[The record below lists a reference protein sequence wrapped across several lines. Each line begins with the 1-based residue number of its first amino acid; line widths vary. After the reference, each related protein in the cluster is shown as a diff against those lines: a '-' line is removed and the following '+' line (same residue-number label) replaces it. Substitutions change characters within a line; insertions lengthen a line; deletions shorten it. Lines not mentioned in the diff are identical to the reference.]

1 MICKKILT
9 AALSFA
15 GAMLFASAAN
25 AQVTTVV
32 VGVGSSAQFPTAGI
46 AAISPDPINSAFG
59 EACGTN
65 IWTGKNGS
73 ASAVVNGLDPRT
85 GTTAEPGSIWVAWNT
100 AQTTACA
107 YLSVDSV
114 VGLRLFFAQGSTGN
128 GTLQFTSGTAAGNL
142 IAGIADTAATVPSAI
157 ASAINGAHFSFA
169 ATDIRPEDGQYAFFR
184 AANASSSGGFG
195 YNPNCLVAGTPIW
208 SSFSNTNAQVD
219 CFRISGTD
227 PISGDTIPSSK
238 TIPLGAAPVIVF
250 LNTNGNLSGGTLPT
264 NILSKTAEKFFSGQ
278 IGSSQSVF
286 GSSVV
291 NAVLSE
297 IQREPT
303 SGTYNTFEFQ
313 LVHARDGSAGDGT
326 QELTGFTGSTI
337 SPTPAQC
344 FVGGAAFTACTNP
357 MYINSG
363 VNSIRY
369 RAIGTGE
376 MIKAVNGTT
385 AIPTTNPDRLGYAFY
400 SLGSF
405 YITGSHL
412 KYLTLQGIDPLYP
425 SYYANNGLFGTCS
438 GAINTANFQCTSTLP
453 NFANVVNG
461 NYRVWSAYRWVVNT
475 SAPTPPALVTTLLEA
490 SQDQAAYA
498 LLNPTLGGISTAN
511 TNITSVAD
519 FVPNSY
525 YPSGTQTAYLPVFRS
540 HYAISGVDGNNGTN
554 GPSAFCAADQTGPN
568 CTEEG
573 GDMAGVV
580 FQITTD
586 QVYYATTGSEL
597 LTQIE

>member
-1 MICKKILT
+1 MNCKKILT
-9 AALSFA
+9 AALSVA
-15 GAMLFASAAN
+15 GAMLFATATN
-25 AQVTTVV
+25 AQTVV
-32 VGVGSSAQFPTAGI
+32 LGAGSSAQFPTAGI
-46 AAISPDPINSAFG
+46 AAVTPDPVSGVSAP
-59 EACGTN
+59 CGSN
-65 IWTGKNGS
+65 LWTGKNGTNG
-73 ASAVVNGLDPRT
+73 ATVNGIDPRS
-85 GTTAEPGSIWVAWNT
+85 GTTAEPGTIWVAWDNST
-100 AQTTACA
+100 SPTIVCA
-107 YLSVDSV
+107 YLSVDSL
-114 VGLRLFFAQGSTGN
+114 VGLRLFFAQGTSGTN
-128 GTLQFTSGTAAGNL
+128 GTLQFVSGTAAGNQ
-142 IAGIADTAATVPSAI
+142 IAGFPDTTTTVPSNI
-157 ASAINGAHFSFA
+157 AALINGAHFNFA

-184 AANASSSGGFG
+184 AANSSANGGFG
-195 YNPNCLVAGTPIW
+195 YNPSCVVAGTPVW

-227 PISGDTIPSSK
+227 PISGSAIPSFK
-238 TIPLGAAPVIVF
+238 TVPLGAAPILIF
-250 LNTNGNLSGGTLPT
+250 LSTNGTVGSTPT

-286 GSSVV
+286 GTGVN

-297 IQREPT
+297 IQREPL

-344 FVGGAAFTACTNP
+344 FVGGSAFTACTNP

-376 MIKAVNGTT
+376 MIKAINGGTT
-385 AIPTTNPDRLGYAFY
+385 VPTTNRDAMGYAFY

-405 YITGSHL
+405 FTSANSVV
-412 KYLTLQGIDPLYP
+412 KYLSLQGVDPLY
-425 SYYANNGLFGTCS
+425 SAYNTSGVFGTCS
-438 GAINTANFQCTSTLP
+438 GSIPAASFKCTTVLP
-453 NFANVVNG
+453 SFTNIING

-475 SAPTPPALVTTLLEA
+475 SAPLPPSAVTTLLQA

-498 LLNPTLGGISTAN
+498 LNNPSLGGISAAN
-511 TNITSVAD
+511 TAISAIAD
-519 FVPNSY
+519 FVPAYY
-525 YPSGTQTAYLPVFRS
+525 YPSGTQTAFLKVFRS
-540 HYAISGVDGNNGTN
+540 HYAISGIDGNNGTN
-554 GPSAFCAADQTGPN
+554 GPSAFCAADQAAPN
-568 CTEEG
+568 CVEEG
-573 GDMAGVV
+573 GDMAGVA

-586 QVYYATTGSEL
+586 QTYYATTGSEL